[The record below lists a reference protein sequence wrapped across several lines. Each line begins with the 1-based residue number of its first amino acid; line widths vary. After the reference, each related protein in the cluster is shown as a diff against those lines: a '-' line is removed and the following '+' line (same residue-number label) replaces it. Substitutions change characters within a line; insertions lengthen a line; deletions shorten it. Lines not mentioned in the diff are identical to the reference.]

1 VSWIQNNISGVGKLL
16 LFGVNMTEAVESIK
30 PIDIGFERTCDCP
43 PSHINCLNAKEWI
56 KSQITI
62 QTFYYEG
69 RDVRDKDVHPAV
81 FPIALPAHFIKLFTH
96 KGELV
101 LDPFVGIGT
110 TLIAARDL
118 ERNAVGFDLKREY
131 IEYSKKRLAQTSLTA
146 NSEQV
151 LINDDALNIPQ
162 YLKPETVSLCI
173 TSPPYANML
182 NHKRLNKSIRG
193 DLRNNKHYLKIQQYS
208 LDPKDLGQ
216 MDHNQYSQT
225 LTKIYKGIYPLM
237 KPQGH
242 VVVNVNDVWEDN
254 KRHPTHTYV
263 IDALE
268 KAGFEFRNTMIWDKR
283 DLVNKVG
290 IFGWPSNF
298 ITLGATM
305 EFVLHFRKPD

>member
-1 VSWIQNNISGVGKLL
+1 
-16 LFGVNMTEAVESIK
+16 MTEAVQSIK
-30 PIDIGFERTCDCP
+30 PLEIGFQRTCDCSH
-43 PSHINCLNAKEWI
+43 SHINCLTAKEWI

-110 TLIAARDL
+110 TLLAARDL
-118 ERNAVGFDLKREY
+118 ERNAVGFDLKKEY
-131 IEYSKKRLAQTSLTA
+131 IEYAKQRLSQTSLTT
-146 NSEQV
+146 NSQQV
-151 LINDDALNIPQ
+151 LVNDDTFNIPQ
-162 YLKPETVSLCI
+162 YLKPETVSLSV

-193 DLRNNKHYLKIQQYS
+193 DLRNNKHYLKVQQYS
-208 LDPKDLGQ
+208 AGPRDLGQ
-216 MDHNQYSQT
+216 MNHQKYSEA
-225 LTKIYKGIYPLM
+225 LTKIYRGIHQLM

-242 VVVNVNDVWEDN
+242 VVVNVNDVWENN
-254 KRHPTHTYV
+254 KRYPTHIYV

-283 DLVNKVG
+283 DLVNRVG

-305 EFVLHFRKPD
+305 EFVLHFWKPN